1 MTIVY
6 IPSCRCQIST
16 SITSFQA
23 SQQDDSLKTADALVS
38 VTIEDVNDNAP
49 EFDKASYSVA
59 ILENSQKD
67 TVVFRVTIT
76 DLDKVGTVA

>member
-1 MTIVY
+1 MTVVY
-6 IPSCRCQIST
+6 IPSYGCQIST

-23 SQQDDSLKTADALVS
+23 SQQDDSLKSADALVS